1 MSWVFLYKGK
11 RLSQLSPRVQC
22 IQPRR
27 MKSIPREEDEE
38 WKRIGWKRI
47 TISERQIANVLKPQ
61 SITEVEN
68 WKALGVS
75 LV

>member
-1 MSWVFLYKGK
+1 MRCFESSICKGK
-11 RLSQLSPRVQC
+11 RFSQLSPRVQC
-22 IQPRR
+22 IQPRG

-61 SITEVEN
+61 NITEVEN
-68 WKALGVS
+68 
-75 LV
+75 